1 MATIGDVAV
10 KAHVSTATVSR
21 VLNGKSSVDP
31 DLVQRVKWA
40 ARELSYQPNGPARSL
55 RKRSTAMIALIIS
68 DVQSPFFTSLA
79 RGVED
84 VAHRRGYSV
93 VLCNADD
100 DLDKERHYVDVA
112 SQELAAGV
120 VLCPTNDA
128 TDVRMLVDR
137 GTPVVSV
144 DRPMRDPRCD
154 QVLVDIR
161 SAAAEATEHL
171 LNEEYRRIGCITGP
185 AGRHPTEQLLA
196 GYREALAAHGCDH
209 QGEFV
214 RYAPDRADAAAKAA
228 ADLLDRLNRPD
239 ALLIGTTTMAI
250 GALAALSARQ
260 LRPGKDVGIVAF
272 DNAPWTT
279 LLDPALSVIDQ
290 PAYDLGVT
298 AAECLLA
305 KLNGAPSDGKT
316 VVLPAKLI
324 KRGSSSKGLTRA
336 HAPARPC

>member
-31 DLVQRVKWA
+31 TLVERVKRA
-40 ARELSYQPNGPARSL
+40 ARELGYHPNGPARSL
-55 RKRSTAMIALIIS
+55 RTRSTAMIALIIS

-100 DLDKERHYVDVA
+100 DPDKERHYVDVA
-112 SQELAAGV
+112 AKELAAGV
-120 VLCPTNDA
+120 LLCPTSHT

-144 DRPMRDPRCD
+144 DRPIHEPGCD

-161 SAAAEATEHL
+161 TAAADATNHL
-171 LNEEYRRIGCITGP
+171 LEEGYRRIGCITGP
-185 AGRHPTEQLLA
+185 AGRHPTEQKLA
-196 GYREALAAHGCDH
+196 GYHEALAASGYDY
-209 QGEFV
+209 QDRFV
-214 RYAPDRADAAAKAA
+214 RCAQDRAGAAARAA
-228 ADLLDRLNRPD
+228 GELLDQLDRPD
-239 ALLIGTTTMAI
+239 ALLLANTTMAI

-260 LRPGKDVGIVAF
+260 LRPGEDVGIVAF
-272 DNAPWTT
+272 DDAPWTT
-279 LLDPALSVIDQ
+279 LLDPSLSVIDQ

-298 AAECLLA
+298 ATECLFA
-305 KLNGAPSDGKT
+305 KLSGPPTAMKR
-316 VVLPAKLI
+316 VVLPARLI
-324 KRGSSSKGLTRA
+324 KRGSSHRALNRA